1 MLRKLL
7 IGLAAIV
14 VVTGANA
21 APTTTT
27 AAEPLAFERLPKD
40 IRQHAIE
47 VRRACKELDAD
58 DTTFEDMQGIQIVDL
73 KGDGSRDI
81 IVDNEGLCGS
91 HMAGANCSNRGCDV
105 RIYKEISK
113 GTWREIFQEHLYDK
127 HFVIDWNTMRLQLM
141 VVSIYAG
148 DPRCRPDPRKEYT
161 SGKSCNL
168 IVTYTDNRWKWQL
181 IR

>member
-1 MLRKLL
+1 MRVTF
-7 IGLAAIV
+7 GSVLAVAVIIWL
-14 VVTGANA
+14 
-21 APTTTT
+21 PIR
-27 AAEPLAFERLPKD
+27 AETFVRLGFQQLPGE

-47 VRRACKELDAD
+47 VRQACKELTGDNR
-58 DTTFEDMQGIQIVDL
+58 TFDDMQGIQIVDL

-81 IVDNEGLCGS
+81 IVDNESLCGS

-105 RIYKEISK
+105 RIYKEISR
-113 GTWREIFQEHLYDK
+113 GAWRKIFEEHLYAK
-127 HFVIDWNTMRLQLM
+127 HFAIDWNTMRLQLM

-148 DPRCRPDPRKEYT
+148 DPRCHPNPREEYT

-168 IVTYTDNRWKWQL
+168 IVTYKSNGWNWQV